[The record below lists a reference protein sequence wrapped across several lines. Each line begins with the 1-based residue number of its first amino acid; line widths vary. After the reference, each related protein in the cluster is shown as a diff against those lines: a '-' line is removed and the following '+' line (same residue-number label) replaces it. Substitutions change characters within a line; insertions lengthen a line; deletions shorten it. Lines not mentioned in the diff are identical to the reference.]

1 MDNLNQVHSG
11 KLYKLNNEDVD
22 YSAEVN
28 FNEYYECNI
37 IVYDANKEW
46 HDKLKQTENNSAEIK
61 LYSGEYISI
70 FNFYIKEFTIHKNIN
85 EPEYKGT
92 LMKVVSSNVIWGR
105 KGFPADYTFSEMC
118 MEITDGHELIGVC
131 PYDLN
136 SGCVDRSMYNNINI
150 PVITEPVRVDTNL
163 GIFHFDVTPQYY
175 SERDRF
181 SIGISHKITFQ
192 PLKPVMVK
200 DFHDVLQKITDFF
213 SLLSGEIVTINK
225 LKLIEHSD
233 SNIDV
238 YEFVG
243 YCNFP
248 KKSLNVFNNGVKDSV
263 SFKRVSVFKITDFTD
278 VKKAMDYWFDNYDN
292 VHNAHQAYGRIMFDE
307 ELKAVSINKFL
318 AAIQMIEGYAQAF
331 IDEEK
336 EISEFNIMKENII
349 QQLKD
354 ESDKELV
361 RNGLGLSGITFRNTT
376 INYFLEAIEILFE
389 KTSKNAFKEKYG
401 DLIENIVNDR
411 NYYTHSSRRTGA
423 RLSVDDALNVS
434 ALCKEIYRVLILTKM
449 GMPVSVIHCRLGHN
463 CIVAELFNR
472 ILGIEIKSEQ
482 EIPEFDRAMWEFG
495 K

>member
-46 HDKLKQTENNSAEIK
+46 YDKLKKTENNSAEIK

-136 SGCVDRSMYNNINI
+136 SGCVDRSMYKNINI

-175 SERDRF
+175 SDRDRF
-181 SIGISHKITFQ
+181 SIGISHKIVFQ
-192 PLKPVMVK
+192 SLKPIMVK
-200 DFHDVLQKITDFF
+200 DFHVLLQKITEFF

-225 LKLIEHSD
+225 LKLIERSASQVD
-233 SNIDV
+233 FYDFI
-238 YEFVG
+238 G
-243 YCNFP
+243 CCNFP
-248 KKSLNVFNNGVKDSV
+248 KKSLNIFNKEGKDIS
-263 SFKRVSVFKITDFTD
+263 SFKRISIFKVTDFTD
-278 VKKAMDYWFDNYDN
+278 AQKAMNYWFDHYGDLY
-292 VHNAHQAYGRIMFDE
+292 NAQQAYGRIMLDE
-307 ELKAVSINKFL
+307 EVKVVSINKFL
-318 AAIQMIEGYAQAF
+318 AAMQMIEGYAQAF
-331 IDEEK
+331 IDEKK
-336 EISEFNIMKENII
+336 EISEFNIRKENII

-361 RNGLGLSGITFRNTT
+361 RNGLGLSGVTFRNAI
-376 INYFLEAIEILFE
+376 INYFLEFIELLYE
-389 KTSKNAFKEKYG
+389 KMSKRAFNKKYA
-401 DLIENIVNDR
+401 DFIDDIVNDR
-411 NYYTHSSRRTGA
+411 NFYTHSSRRTEA
-423 RLSVDDALNVS
+423 RLSVNDALNVS

-463 CIVAELFNR
+463 RIAAELFNR
-472 ILGIEIKSEQ
+472 ILGIEIKPEQ
-482 EIPEFDRAMWEFG
+482 EIPEFDKAMWEFG